1 MKGSAVVALFA
12 ALHAQADEY
21 THTYDVGEAINLW
34 VNKVGPYH
42 NPQETY
48 MYYSLPFCAVKPVDQ
63 LEHRYDWLGE
73 VLEGNDLIS
82 SGLAMHFRAG
92 VPEHT
97 KVCSMV
103 LDADSV
109 AQFEYAVTQHYWYVQ
124 GPAPQACGAARRRS
138 CCAGLLPIGI
148 ALYSGSV
155 RPCQK
160 FTQ

>member
-1 MKGSAVVALFA
+1 MTLRRTVVLLA
-12 ALHAQADEY
+12 ALHARADEY
-21 THTYDVGEAINLW
+21 THTYEVGEAIKLW

-48 MYYSLPFCAVKPVDQ
+48 TYFSLPFCANQPVDQ

-82 SGLAMHFRAG
+82 SGLAVRFRTA

-103 LDADSV
+103 LDMESV
-109 AQFEYAVTQHYWYVQ
+109 AQFQYAVHSHYWYVQ
-124 GPAPQACGAARRRS
+124 SPAFP
-138 CCAGLLPIGI
+138 GL
-148 ALYSGSV
+148 
-155 RPCQK
+155 
-160 FTQ
+160 